1 MIPWR
6 AIADST
12 RPITKGQKWKDT
24 ANFIDIQAHNFLR
37 GYRRD
42 LQQSQPDHIELI
54 VEKLTVRSII
64 EPVALKYCIPMTVG
78 RGYCSITPRY
88 DIVQRYKQSAK
99 DRLILLIASDFDPD
113 GEEIA
118 EGLARSIRDDFEVD
132 EVIARKVLLRDDQIR
147 DWKLPNNGLE
157 AKEGASKYKKFVE
170 RYGEQVFELE
180 SVPPDQMQAA
190 VDQAIEESLDIDKF
204 NNEIEVERND
214 AVRIQSIK
222 QTIFEA
228 FPDLSGNESS

>member
-1 MIPWR
+1 
-6 AIADST
+6 
-12 RPITKGQKWKDT
+12 
-24 ANFIDIQAHNFLR
+24 
-37 GYRRD
+37 
-42 LQQSQPDHIELI
+42 
-54 VEKLTVRSII
+54 
-64 EPVALKYCIPMTVG
+64 MTVG

-180 SVPPDQMQAA
+180 SVPPDRCRPQ
-190 VDQAIEESLDIDKF
+190 STRLLR
-204 NNEIEVERND
+204 NHWTSTSSTTRSRLNEMM
-214 AVRIQSIK
+214 
-222 QTIFEA
+222 
-228 FPDLSGNESS
+228 L